1 MIRKEVKFLE
11 LKTFFFLLALL
22 LLSIMVITISTNSLI
37 SYDKYSNNDKYSY
50 YHKAYAAANGT
61 KSFNVMIPK
70 GSANPQIDITKLGPR
85 QWYLPRQITVSVNDK
100 VTWTNNDTEA
110 HTVTSGN
117 GAGIE

>member
-50 YHKAYAAANGT
+50 YHKAYRLQMLALMVRSHLT
-61 KSFNVMIPK
+61 
-70 GSANPQIDITKLGPR
+70 
-85 QWYLPRQITVSVNDK
+85 
-100 VTWTNNDTEA
+100 
-110 HTVTSGN
+110 
-117 GAGIE
+117 